1 MSSSP
6 VAKIIELVG
15 TSSNGWEDAA
25 QIAVN
30 EAKKTIHGIN
40 GIKIQDMTADIDN
53 NGKIARYKTC
63 VKVSFGIER

>member
-15 TSSNGWEDAA
+15 TSSNGWEDVA

-30 EAKKTIHGIN
+30 EAKKTY
-40 GIKIQDMTADIDN
+40 MEST
-53 NGKIARYKTC
+53 
-63 VKVSFGIER
+63 E

>member
-15 TSSNGWEDAA
+15 TSSNGWEDVA